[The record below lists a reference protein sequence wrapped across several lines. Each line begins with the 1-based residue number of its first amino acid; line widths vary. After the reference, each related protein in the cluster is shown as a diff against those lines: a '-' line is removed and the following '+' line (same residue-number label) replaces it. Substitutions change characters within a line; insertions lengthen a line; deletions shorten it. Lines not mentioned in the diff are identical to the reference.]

1 MSAPFSIRTWSKPP
15 ARKNR
20 QTCAATAPSPFVLA
34 VYSLIYNRF
43 GSSTKEVV
51 FATTQRMSASHPS
64 IFREYDIRGI
74 FGQTLYEQDA
84 YKIGLGFSDM
94 VREAGG
100 KTVVIGFD
108 GRLSSPALVEALA
121 AGLIEGGM
129 TVTDI
134 GRGPTPMLYFA
145 SHHLAADGAIMVT
158 GSHNPPDHNGFKMM
172 LQNKPFF
179 GPQIK
184 RLGALMADRQDGA
197 ALAPPAGLVA
207 RQSVFDAYV
216 ARLLQDFRP
225 GRDLTVVWDPGNG
238 ATGEVAVALTSR
250 LPGRHVLIN
259 ETIDGTFPN
268 HHPDP
273 TDPHTLTQLIER
285 VAAEQADFGI
295 AFDGDGD
302 RIGVIDGLGRIL
314 WGDQILVLLAEEV
327 LKERPGATIM
337 ADVKASQ
344 ALFDQI
350 AAMGGQPLMWKTGHS
365 LIKTKMAETGAPL
378 AGEMSGHIFFGD
390 RYYGFDDALY
400 AAIRFLSIIAGWKDQ
415 SLAARYDLMPKLVN
429 TPELRFECPDDRKFA
444 VIGAVKARLA
454 GGSGAVNDLDGVRV
468 THPDGWWLLR
478 ASNTQ
483 AVLVARCEGKDEETL
498 ARLKAELSGHLAEAG
513 IAVPEGL

>member
-1 MSAPFSIRTWSKPP
+1 MSAPHT
-15 ARKNR
+15 
-20 QTCAATAPSPFVLA
+20 
-34 VYSLIYNRF
+34 
-43 GSSTKEVV
+43 
-51 FATTQRMSASHPS
+51 S

-74 FGQTLYEQDA
+74 VGQTLFEQDA
-84 YKIGLGFSDM
+84 YKIGLGFSQL

-100 KTVVIGFD
+100 DKVVIGFD

-121 AGLIEGGM
+121 AGLIEGGVA
-129 TVTDI
+129 VTDI
-134 GRGPTPMLYFA
+134 GRGPTPMLYYA

-172 LQNKPFF
+172 LKNKPFF

-184 RLGALMADRQDGA
+184 RLGALMADMADA
-197 ALAPPAGLVA
+197 ASLKPAAGKVA
-207 RQSVFDAYV
+207 KHSVFDAYV

-238 ATGEVAVALTSR
+238 ASGEVAETLAAR

-273 TDPHTLTQLIER
+273 TDPHTLVQLIER
-285 VAAEQADFGI
+285 VAAEKADFGV

-302 RIGVIDGLGRIL
+302 RIGVVDGQGRIL
-314 WGDQILVLLAEEV
+314 WGDQILVLLAEDV
-327 LKERPGATIM
+327 LAERPGAVIM

-344 ALFDQI
+344 ALFDQV
-350 AAMGGQPLMWKTGHS
+350 AELGGQPLMWKTGHS

-400 AAIRFLSIIAGWKDQ
+400 AAIRFLSIVASWTDQ
-415 SLAARYDLMPKLVN
+415 TLAARYDRMPKLVN
-429 TPELRFECPDDRKFA
+429 TPELRFDCPDEKKFS
-444 VIGAVKARLA
+444 VIDTVKARLK
-454 GGSGAVNDLDGVRV
+454 GGAGAVNDLDGVRV
-468 THPDGWWLLR
+468 THADGWWLLR

-483 AVLVARCEGKDEETL
+483 AVLVARCEGKDQATL
-498 ARLKAELSGHLAEAG
+498 AGLKAELSGHLAAAG
-513 IAVPEGL
+513 IEVPAGL

>member
-1 MSAPFSIRTWSKPP
+1 MSTPHT
-15 ARKNR
+15 
-20 QTCAATAPSPFVLA
+20 
-34 VYSLIYNRF
+34 
-43 GSSTKEVV
+43 
-51 FATTQRMSASHPS
+51 S

-74 FGQTLYEQDA
+74 VGQTLFEQDA
-84 YKIGLGFSDM
+84 YKIGLGFSQL

-100 KTVVIGFD
+100 DKVVIGFD

-121 AGLIEGGM
+121 AGLTIGGVA
-129 TVTDI
+129 VTDI
-134 GRGPTPMLYFA
+134 GRGPTPMLYYA

-172 LQNKPFF
+172 LKNKPFF

-184 RLGALMADRQDGA
+184 RLGALMADMADA
-197 ALAPPAGLVA
+197 ASLKPAAGKVA
-207 RQSVFDAYV
+207 EHSVFDAYV

-225 GRDLTVVWDPGNG
+225 GRDLSVVWDPGNG
-238 ATGEVAVALTSR
+238 ATGEVAVALTAR
-250 LPGRHVLIN
+250 LPGHHVLIN
-259 ETIDGTFPN
+259 EAIDGTFPN

-285 VAAEQADFGI
+285 VAAERADFGV

-302 RIGVIDGLGRIL
+302 RIGVVDGQGRIL

-327 LKERPGATIM
+327 LAERPGAVIM

-350 AAMGGQPLMWKTGHS
+350 AGMGGQPLMWKTGHS

-400 AAIRFLSIIAGWKDQ
+400 AAIRLLSIVAGWKDQ
-415 SLAARYDLMPKLVN
+415 TLSARYERMPKLVN
-429 TPELRFECPDDRKFA
+429 TPELRFDCPDEKKFS
-444 VIGAVKARLA
+444 VIEGVKARLA
-454 GGSGAVNDLDGVRV
+454 GGSGSVNDLDGVRV
-468 THPDGWWLLR
+468 THADGWWLLR

-483 AVLVARCEGKDEETL
+483 AVLVARCEGRDQATL
-498 ARLKAELSGHLAEAG
+498 SRLKTELAGHLAAAG
-513 IAVPEGL
+513 IEVPAGL